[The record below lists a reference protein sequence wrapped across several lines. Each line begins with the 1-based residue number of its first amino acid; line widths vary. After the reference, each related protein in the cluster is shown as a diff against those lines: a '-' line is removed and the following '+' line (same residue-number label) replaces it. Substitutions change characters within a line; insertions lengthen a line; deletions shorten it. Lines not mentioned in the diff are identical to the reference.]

1 MTLCSHFGE
10 CGGCSQQDVPYPEQ
24 LARKRAYV
32 QDLLRRALGS
42 RAPLVL
48 PVAGMATSAD
58 GSPWGFRHKVSF
70 VFGPGACSRGR
81 GGARDR
87 KAVSRPVPAV
97 AETLPHTQ
105 VLKPFEKA
113 VSRPVRAGA
122 ETRPHTQV
130 LKPFLEMGHF
140 ARNSNR
146 IVPIAECPVHSP
158 RGNRIAFAVRD
169 ALARAG
175 ITGAGPDLAGIARHL
190 IIRTTADERQAVAML
205 VVTRND
211 KRLRAPVRAVMAGTD
226 APDGFLINVHDRP
239 GPFMVG
245 RDTLVVS
252 GRGQVRE
259 TGVHPLAYLIS
270 PMAFFQT
277 NVQAAGLLLAEV
289 LASAPAGRALRVL
302 DVYSGSGLFGLPLAQ
317 RGHAVTMIEDNA
329 QAMKDAAEN
338 LRTNRIPA
346 TQVRMMCERA
356 EVALSENRSRGP
368 VIRNIDLAVVD
379 PPRDGCPPSVI
390 DALFHTI
397 RPDRV
402 VYVSCNPEALAHELP
417 GILDAG
423 YQPERVLPV
432 DMFPHTEHVEVVVTL
447 RRR

>member
-1 MTLCSHFGE
+1 MLCPHFGE
-10 CGGCSQQDVPYPEQ
+10 CGGCSQQDSPYPEQ

-32 QDLLRRALGS
+32 QELLRRALGG

-58 GSPWGFRHKVSF
+58 GAPWGFRHKVSF
-70 VFGPGACSRGR
+70 VFGPGPRGR
-81 GGARDR
+81 GRHQG
-87 KAVSRPVPAV
+87 SRPVRAV
-97 AETLPHTQ
+97 AETRPHTQ
-105 VLKPFEKA
+105 VLKPFMKA
-113 VSRPVRAGA
+113 VSRPVRAVA

-146 IVPIAECPVHSP
+146 IVPVDECPVHSP

-169 ALARAG
+169 ALTNAG

-190 IIRTTADERQAVAML
+190 IVRTTADERQAVAML

-239 GPFMVG
+239 GPLMVG
-245 RDTLVVS
+245 RETLLVS

-259 TGVHPLAYLIS
+259 TGVHPGTAYLIS
-270 PMAFFQT
+270 PTAFFQT
-277 NVQAAGLLLAEV
+277 NVHAAGLLLDEV
-289 LASAPAGRALRVL
+289 LASAPSGRALRVL

-329 QAMKDAAEN
+329 QAMKDAGDN

-346 TQVRMMCERA
+346 TQVRLMCERA
-356 EVALSENRSRGP
+356 EVALTENRSRGP
-368 VIRNIDLAVVD
+368 AIRNVNLAVVD
-379 PPRDGCPPSVI
+379 PPRDGCPPVVI
-390 DALFHTI
+390 ETLFRTI

-402 VYVSCNPEALAHELP
+402 VYVSCNPEALARELP
-417 GILDAG
+417 AIMAAG

-432 DMFPHTEHVEVVVTL
+432 DMFPHTDHVEVVVTL
-447 RRR
+447 RRT